1 MEGGPSIDNQAPRV
15 VGPLWISCAT
25 RYPTWQAPKA
35 DSYPPQVAH
44 TTANLTQDRVFD
56 TAGAQGE
63 SPASQAVHTTTDPHI
78 LITFASQTTGMTID
92 VSPMR
97 HLRQRVKFTPTTWI
111 SPQLAIINAL
121 HTIAICEARGQVV
134 AISVQL
140 DDQNQTI
147 QPRAPETGEVL
158 QR

>member
-1 MEGGPSIDNQAPRV
+1 MEGGPSIDNQGTQGS
-15 VGPLWISCAT
+15 GPLVDLMRDPISDPASAQSG
-25 RYPTWQAPKA
+25 PL
-35 DSYPPQVAH
+35 PPQIAH

-92 VSPMR
+92 VSPI
-97 HLRQRVKFTPTTWI
+97 RQRVKSTPITWT

-134 AISVQL
+134 VISVQL
-140 DDQNQTI
+140 DQNQTI